1 MNFRTER
8 KHVIDFI
15 FPIALF
21 FVFAASA
28 LIVILMSAD
37 IYGNI
42 TAQSAS
48 AFQSRTALSY
58 LSEKIHQ
65 SDSNGNVSCGTLDG
79 RNALVIRQQYDTGV
93 YCTYI
98 YEDNGILR
106 ELFVQEGTSVSA
118 SSGKEI
124 TSVNSFQIKELA
136 YGLFQFSCLSPDKK
150 LLTTIVA
157 TKSTGLDTK
166 SVQR

>member
-1 MNFRTER
+1 MNFRNEK

-42 TAQSAS
+42 TSKSAS
-48 AFQSRTALSY
+48 SFQSRTALSY

-65 SDSNGNVSCGTLDG
+65 SDTHGNVTCGTLDG
-79 RNALVIRQQYDTGV
+79 RDALIIRQQYDTDI

-106 ELFVQEGTSVSA
+106 ELLIQEGASVSA
-118 SSGKEI
+118 TAGKEI

-136 YGLFQFSCLSPDKK
+136 PGLFQFSCLSPEEKF
-150 LLTTIVA
+150 LTTIVA
-157 TKSTGLDTK
+157 TKSTALDVKT
-166 SVQR
+166 VQR